1 MNTAAKNSRIAI
13 VGTEI
18 VTTEAE
24 ARDAARKYLDW
35 FGSSEEERGPLEVE
49 VNPEWDRENDCE
61 TGRFEVRE
69 CYGSETSLD
78 CYDLNVIGVYDTE
91 AEAEAVADKHN
102 EEALA
107 QVMDADW
114 IEVPA
119 KIDSVWLNVERG
131 NYPQSRRAEVTITI
145 DGVDVVGTG
154 HGSVRFVRD
163 VFCIGA
169 VQSALEEAVECI
181 TAAQDGYYAGRRE
194 NFRLGTMSRADV
206 VTLCRAVKTAE

>member
-1 MNTAAKNSRIAI
+1 MKTTATTSRVAI

-35 FGSSEEERGPLEVE
+35 FGSSEEDRGPLEVE

-78 CYDLNVIGVYDTE
+78 CYDLNVIGIYHTK
-91 AEAEAVADKHN
+91 AEAKAIADKHN
-102 EEALA
+102 EEALK
-107 QVMDADW
+107 QVMNVDW

-119 KIDSVWLNVERG
+119 EIDSVWLNVSRG
-131 NYPQSRRAEVTITI
+131 NYPQSRHAEVTITI
-145 DGVDVVGTG
+145 DGVDVIGTG
-154 HGSVRFVRD
+154 RGSVRFVRD
-163 VFCIGA
+163 VFCAGA

-181 TAAQDGYYAGRRE
+181 KAAQDGYYEGRRY

-206 VTLCRAVKTAE
+206 VTLCRAVESAQ